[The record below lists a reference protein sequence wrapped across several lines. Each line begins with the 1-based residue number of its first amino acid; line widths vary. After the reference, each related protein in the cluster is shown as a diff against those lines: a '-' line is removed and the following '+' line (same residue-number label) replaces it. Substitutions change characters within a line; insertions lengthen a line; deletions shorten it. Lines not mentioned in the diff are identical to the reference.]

1 MTASTIDV
9 VLDDLQNGYH
19 IYQRTDGF
27 KFGIDAVLL
36 ADFAKAKARRAM
48 DLCTGT
54 GIVPILLAAKTD
66 IEHIDA
72 VEIQH
77 DMAELAKRSVGYNG
91 LEKRI
96 SVLEGDLKDA
106 PETFGRG
113 VYDMVTVN
121 PPYMKAGGG
130 IVNAADMKTL
140 SRHET
145 ACTLSDVV
153 RVSAELLR
161 PHGKL
166 FMVHRPS
173 RLADVFWEMRR
184 YGIEPKL
191 MRTVQPRPDRE
202 MNLVLICG
210 IKGARPELKVLPP
223 LVVYNADGSYT
234 KEIDEIYGR

>member
-1 MTASTIDV
+1 MDE
-9 VLDDLQNGYH
+9 VLDDLQNGCY
-19 IYQRTDGF
+19 IYQPASGF

-36 ADFAKAKARRAM
+36 ADFARSKARTAM

-54 GIVPILLAAKTD
+54 GIIPILLAAKTD
-66 IEHIDA
+66 IDHFDA

-77 DMAELAKRSVGYNG
+77 DMADMAKRSVSYNG
-91 LEKRI
+91 LEDRI
-96 SVLEGDLKDA
+96 NVCECDLKDA
-106 PETFGRG
+106 PELFGRSR
-113 VYDMVTVN
+113 YDMVTVN

-130 IVNAADMKTL
+130 LVNAGDMKTL

-145 ACTLSDVV
+145 ACTLEDVV
-153 RVSAELLR
+153 RASAGLLKPR
-161 PHGKL
+161 GRL

-191 MRTVQPRPDRE
+191 MRTVQPRQDRE

-223 LVVYNADGSYT
+223 LVVYNSDGSYT
-234 KEIDEIYGR
+234 KEIDTIYGR